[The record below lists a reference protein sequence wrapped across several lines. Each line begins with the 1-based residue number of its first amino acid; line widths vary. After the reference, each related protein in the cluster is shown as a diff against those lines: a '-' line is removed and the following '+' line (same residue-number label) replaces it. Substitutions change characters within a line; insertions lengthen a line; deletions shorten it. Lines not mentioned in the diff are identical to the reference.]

1 MNTIEQQLW
10 DYIDGNLGATEVR
23 AIEEKIHS
31 DAEVKLQYEA
41 FLSLN
46 LAFDKIELD
55 EPSMSFTR
63 NVMESVALEPAPV
76 AMKTKV
82 NTNIIYGIGGFFIM
96 SLVAL
101 FGYALFNA
109 DIKFLL
115 LTNEDPHSHPVTL
128 NGLAI
133 FGDRL
138 KHISVGR
145 ESIPGILKQT
155 DVGFM
160 LRDARSLNNAASP
173 VKFPEYLAS
182 GLAVAASPGTGDA
195 SNLILSAG
203 LGVLIV
209 RPVSIS
215 VRKQRRLRCMI
226 LLMVSLRAVRA

>member
-109 DIKFLL
+109 DIKFSDLDFKINANFNLNKYMTPTMLYSFLFADLVLGLVFLDYLL
-115 LTNEDPHSHPVTL
+115 
-128 NGLAI
+128 
-133 FGDRL
+133 
-138 KHISVGR
+138 
-145 ESIPGILKQT
+145 
-155 DVGFM
+155 
-160 LRDARSLNNAASP
+160 
-173 VKFPEYLAS
+173 
-182 GLAVAASPGTGDA
+182 
-195 SNLILSAG
+195 
-203 LGVLIV
+203 
-209 RPVSIS
+209 
-215 VRKQRRLRCMI
+215 RKKT
-226 LLMVSLRAVRA
+226 VH